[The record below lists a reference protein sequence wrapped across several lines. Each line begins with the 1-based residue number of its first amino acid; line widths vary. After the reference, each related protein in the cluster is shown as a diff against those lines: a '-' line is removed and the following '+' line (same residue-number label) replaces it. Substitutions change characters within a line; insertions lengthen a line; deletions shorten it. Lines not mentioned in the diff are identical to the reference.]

1 MFNNLSER
9 LDKIF
14 RNLKGVGFLTE
25 QNIRDSLREIRLALL
40 EADVNFKIVK
50 NFVAE
55 IEKRALG
62 QEVLKSLTPGQQVIK
77 IVHEQLIK
85 LMDTGGFELKV
96 YDNKLTKVMLVGLQG
111 SGKTTACAKL
121 ASFYRKKKIRP
132 MLVACDIYRPAAI
145 HQLQV
150 LGKQIDIPVVVPD
163 SVVPAQPGSPNAAGI
178 GGGPGTRPVLQQ
190 STDTVLEIAA
200 QALREAE
207 KDFTNLLIFDTAG
220 RLHIDTDM
228 MNEVERLKAL
238 VKPDYIFFVADAM
251 TGQEAVN
258 VAKEFYDKLAFDAV
272 ILTKLDGDARGG
284 AALSIRAATDRPVA
298 FVGLGEKVS
307 DLEVFYPDRMASRIL
322 GMGDV
327 LTLIEKAE
335 EAFDEKEAEKLAK
348 KMQKNQFT
356 FNDFLHQLQSIKKMG
371 PLDGI
376 LKMIPGLGS
385 KLPKDFELDGNA
397 LKHVE
402 AIIRSMTEKEREK
415 PDIINGARRLRIAKG
430 SGRSVTEVNRLLR
443 QFEDMKK
450 MMKKMSSGKMP
461 KGMPTNLPF

>member
-1 MFNNLSER
+1 MFNSLSER

-14 RNLKGVGFLTE
+14 RNLKGVGYLTE
-25 QNIRDSLREIRLALL
+25 QNIKDALREIRLALL

-50 NFVAE
+50 NFIIEV
-55 IEKRALG
+55 EKRALG

-77 IVHEQLIK
+77 IVYEQLIA
-85 LMDTGGFELKV
+85 LMDTGSFELKV

-121 ASFYRKKKIRP
+121 GSFYRKKKIKP

-150 LGKQIDIPVVVPD
+150 LGKQLDITVVTPDNVSPV
-163 SVVPAQPGSPNAAGI
+163 QAGNQ
-178 GGGPGTRPVLQQ
+178 PVLNQN
-190 STDTVLEIAA
+190 TDAVLKIAEKALKEA
-200 QALREAE
+200 Q

-220 RLHIDTDM
+220 RLQIDQPM
-228 MNEVERLKAL
+228 MEEVAKLKAFI
-238 VKPDYIFFVADAM
+238 KPDYIFFVADAM

-258 VAKEFYDKLAFDAV
+258 VAREFYDKLAFDAV

-284 AALSIRAATDRPVA
+284 AALSIKAATDKPVA
-298 FVGLGEKVS
+298 FVGVGEKTS
-307 DLEVFYPDRMASRIL
+307 DLEIFYPDRMASRIL

-327 LTLIEKAE
+327 LSLIEKAE
-335 EAFDEKEAEKLAK
+335 EAFDEKEAEKMAK

-356 FNDFLHQLQSIKKMG
+356 LNDFLAQLQSIKKMG
-371 PLDGI
+371 PLESI
-376 LKMIPGLGS
+376 LKMIPGLAP
-385 KLPKDFELDGNA
+385 KLPADFNVDENA

-402 AIIRSMTEKEREK
+402 AIIQSMTNKEREK
-415 PDIINGARRLRIAKG
+415 PEILNGSRRLRISRG
-430 SGRSVTEVNRLLR
+430 CGRSVTEINRLLR

-450 MMKKMSSGKMP
+450 MMKKMSSGQMP
-461 KGMPTNLPF
+461 KGMKGMSGSLPPGMSNLPF